1 MSVKGIRVVL
11 VHDAGQRPEGWISLL
26 TGLCDGTEPILLAAA
41 DADEGT
47 LRDLNPHRIVA
58 VAPMDIAIYPV
69 LMESIPILAGVEAME
84 SFVKAFGGCMIP
96 VSAEPDHYLMHDGVG
111 VWTGFTE
118 PLEVQG
124 YPSFALDQNELPPE
138 LVVTA
143 WNDERVALALSHR
156 LLPLVAL
163 NFHPDDLDEQHGRN
177 LLYAFL
183 EGRYLTGAPM
193 GPPEI

>member
-1 MSVKGIRVVL
+1 MSVKGIRLVL
-11 VHDAGQRPEGWISLL
+11 VHEAGRRPEDWISLL
-26 TGLCDGTEPILLAAA
+26 TELCDGMEPTLVAAE
-41 DADEGT
+41 DADEKT
-47 LRDLNPHRIVA
+47 LRGLDPHRVVA
-58 VAPMDIAIYPV
+58 VAPLEPEIYPA
-69 LMESIPILAGVEAME
+69 LMESIPILAGVAALD
-84 SFVKAFGGCMIP
+84 SFMTAFGGRIQA

-111 VWTGFTE
+111 VWTGFSE
-118 PLEVQG
+118 PLEVVG
-124 YPSFALDQNELPPE
+124 YPAFAPDQEELPPE

-156 LLPLVAL
+156 LMPLVAL
-163 NFHPDDLDEQHGRN
+163 NFHPDALGEKHGRN

>member
-1 MSVKGIRVVL
+1 MSVKDIQVVL
-11 VHDAGQRPEGWISLL
+11 VHEAGHHPEDWISLL
-26 TGLCDGTEPILLAAA
+26 AGLCDGTDPILLVAG
-41 DADEGT
+41 DADEET
-47 LRDLNPHRIVA
+47 LRGLNPHRIVT
-58 VAPMDIAIYPV
+58 VAPLDPAVFPA
-69 LMESIPILAGVEAME
+69 LMESIPILAGAMALE
-84 SFVKAFGGCMIP
+84 SFVKAFGGRIAP
-96 VSAEPDHYLMHDGVG
+96 VSAETDHYLMHDGVG

-124 YPSFALDQNELPPE
+124 YPSFALDQTELPPE

-156 LLPLVAL
+156 LMPLVAL
-163 NFHPDDLDEQHGRN
+163 NFHPNDLDEKHGRN

-183 EGRYLTGAPM
+183 EGRYLTGAPV